1 MKDNPWRL
9 DGRLALITGASKG
22 LGAAMAHEFASLGC
36 KLILNARGKD
46 GLESLAEDIRAQSP
60 ACNISIV
67 ASDLSTDQG
76 RDRVIEA
83 VADHGTLQIL
93 INNVGT
99 NIRKPMTEISQ
110 QEYLEIQSVN
120 MTSHFEISRRMF
132 PYLKAGS
139 PASVINNASVAGL
152 THLRTGAPYGMS
164 KAALIQMTRNCAVE
178 WAQHGIR
185 VNAIAPWYIDTPL
198 ARQVMNDPEYKAAI
212 LDRTP
217 MGRIG
222 EPVEVARVA
231 AFLCMPGASYVTGQC
246 IAIDGGFSV
255 FGF

>member
-1 MKDNPWRL
+1 MSNPWRL
-9 DGRLALITGASKG
+9 DGRTALITGASKG
-22 LGAAMAHEFASLGC
+22 LGAAMALEFAALGC
-36 KLILNARGKD
+36 DLILNARGRE
-46 GLESLAEDIRAQSP
+46 GLESLASDISGQSP
-60 ACNISIV
+60 DCAIEIL
-67 ASDLSTDQG
+67 ASDLSTESG
-76 RDRVIEA
+76 RDSVVEA
-83 VADHGTLQIL
+83 IAQRGALQIL
-93 INNVGT
+93 VNNVGT
-99 NIRKPMTEISQ
+99 NIRKPMSEISQ
-110 QEYLEIQSVN
+110 QEFLQIQSTNV
-120 MTSHFEISRRMF
+120 TSHFEMSRRLLPF
-132 PYLKAGS
+132 LKAGA

-164 KAALIQMTRNCAVE
+164 KAALVQMTRNCAVE
-178 WAQHGIR
+178 WAPIGIR

-198 ARQVMNDPEYKAAI
+198 ARQVMDDPEYKAAI

-246 IAIDGGFSV
+246 LAIDGGFSV